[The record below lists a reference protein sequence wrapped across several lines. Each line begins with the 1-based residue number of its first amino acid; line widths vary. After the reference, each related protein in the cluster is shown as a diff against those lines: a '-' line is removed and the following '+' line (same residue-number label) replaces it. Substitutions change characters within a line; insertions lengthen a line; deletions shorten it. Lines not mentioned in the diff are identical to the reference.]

1 MLFYV
6 KSIIWSRHYN
16 QRIWFVVFDK
26 GHHQILFSCKLGV
39 MFLLVMVPLCRM
51 RAVVFS
57 RNDGIKSRYISP
69 IASPLKHVAVN
80 IWLEILLYGGSS
92 IKNVFIV
99 QIACS
104 KINSWLKTIDLIKFH
119 NLFQKWWLHQQVKVS
134 RKKNL
139 ITADRKFLNFA
150 VWW

>member
-1 MLFYV
+1 
-6 KSIIWSRHYN
+6 
-16 QRIWFVVFDK
+16 
-26 GHHQILFSCKLGV
+26 
-39 MFLLVMVPLCRM
+39 MFLLTMVPLCRM
-51 RAVVFS
+51 TAVVFS

-69 IASPLKHVAVN
+69 IASPLNHVPLS

-92 IKNVFIV
+92 IKNIFIV

-104 KINSWLKTIDLIKFH
+104 KINSGLKTIDLIKFY

-139 ITADRKFLNFA
+139 ITTDRKFVNFA
-150 VWW
+150 VWWQQVRQVFPEIYHLNIEKNWLQRDAQDFID

>member
-1 MLFYV
+1 
-6 KSIIWSRHYN
+6 
-16 QRIWFVVFDK
+16 
-26 GHHQILFSCKLGV
+26 

-69 IASPLKHVAVN
+69 ITSPLKHVAVN

-99 QIACS
+99 QVACS

-139 ITADRKFLNFA
+139 ITTDRKFLNFA
-150 VWW
+150 VWWQQVWQVSPEIYLNIEKNWLQWDAQDFID